1 MKKFVYI
8 IFLTVSIFTV
18 SCKKDLTDLNVNP
31 NRPTVVG
38 SETLF
43 SNATVNLSDLM
54 AYTNVNFNNFR
65 LFVQYWTETIYRD
78 ETRYNLN
85 QRSIPDTWWAR
96 IYRDVLRDLVES
108 SRQVDKEGLNAAEA
122 KNRKAINELL
132 MVYSYYV
139 LITTF
144 GDVPYS
150 DALNIDNIQP
160 KYDKASDIYADQVKK
175 LDAALAS
182 LDPTAAS
189 YGGAD
194 FISNGDVAGW
204 VKFGNS
210 LKMRMGM
217 LVADID
223 PATAKA
229 MVEQAAPNVV
239 LSNNENIQMH
249 YLSSPPNTNPVWEDL
264 IQSGRHDFV
273 AAKPFIDSLLF
284 KKDRRIY
291 SFFAPALTEGKG
303 FVGQNPGSRAA
314 FNDFAAPSSKVSDP
328 TAPFTYFSYS
338 EMEFYK
344 AEAVERGFVVGGT
357 AEDHY
362 NNAIDASFLEWNVV
376 DSTDNLPK
384 TTEQLALEYRSQPS
398 VTYSTAP
405 GDYKQKIGVQSWIA
419 LYNRGYDAWTQWR
432 RLDWPKLN
440 VPSGAAPN
448 FSSDETPQVIVR
460 LTYPVVEQNLNKAN
474 YEQAST
480 SIGGD
485 RKTQK
490 LWFDKF

>member
-1 MKKFVYI
+1 MKKFIYI
-8 IFLTVSIFTV
+8 LFLTVLFFTV

-54 AYTNVNFNNFR
+54 AYTNVNYNNFR

-85 QRSIPDTWWAR
+85 QRSITDTWWAHL
-96 IYRDVLRDLVES
+96 YRDVLRDLVES

-139 LITTF
+139 LITSF

-194 FISNGDVAGW
+194 FISGGDVAGW

-217 LVADID
+217 LVVDID
-223 PATAKA
+223 PVTAKA

-239 LSNNENIQMH
+239 LSNEENIQMH

-273 AAKPFIDSLLF
+273 AARPFIDTLVNKNDPRLSYYF
-284 KKDRRIY
+284 DT
-291 SFFAPALTEGKG
+291 ALTAGRG
-303 FVGQNPGSRAA
+303 FIGQNPGSRAA
-314 FNDFAAPSSKVSDP
+314 FNDFASPSSKVSDP
-328 TAPFTYFSYS
+328 VSPFVYFNYS

-344 AEAVERGFVVGGT
+344 AEAIERGFAVGGT
-357 AEDHY
+357 AEEHY
-362 NNAIDASFLEWNVV
+362 KNAVTASIEEWGGNS
-376 DSTDNLPK
+376 DIAGAYL
-384 TTEQLALEYRSQPS
+384 SQPS
-398 VTYSTAP
+398 VMYSTAT

-419 LYNRGYDAWTQWR
+419 FYNRGYDAWTQWR

-440 VPSGAAPN
+440 VPAGAAPN
-448 FSSDETPQVIVR
+448 FSGDEVPQVIVR

-474 YEQAST
+474 YEQASA
-480 SIGGD
+480 SIGSD